1 MRRYNFIRVFVFLII
16 NFCLVNI
23 LSVSAQSDAEA
34 LKLLKKSQAKF
45 NSLKDVSV
53 AFQKSLENGGDGK
66 APTKKAAGFSDTM
79 KLKKDKYRI
88 ELGEQMIICNGKTL
102 WHYLKTENEVTVS
115 NYDPHEGFSP
125 DKVFKISM
133 NDMRAR
139 YDGAENLNGTPTE
152 KVSMFPNSKATEYFR
167 IEVWF
172 EAQKHFP
179 RRMKIFNRNGSI
191 VSYELTDFK
200 ADVNIGDEQFTFNAS
215 AYPGV
220 ELIDNR

>member
-1 MRRYNFIRVFVFLII
+1 MKIRWKATISASVRVWALITLLI
-16 NFCLVNI
+16 T
-23 LSVSAQSDAEA
+23 SAQAQSDPEA
-34 LKLLKKSQAKF
+34 AKLLKKAQAKF

-53 AFQKSLENGGDGK
+53 GFKKSLEGGITG
-66 APTKKAAGFSDTM
+66 KKAAGFAGTM

-88 ELGEQMIICNGKTL
+88 ELSDQLIICNGKTL

-115 NYDPHEGFSP
+115 NYDAKDGFSP
-125 DKVFKISM
+125 DKVFKISQ
-133 NDMRAR
+133 NDMKAR
-139 YDGAENLNGTPTE
+139 YDGADNLAGVATE
-152 KVSMFPNSKATEYFR
+152 KVSMFPNNKATDYFR

-179 RRMKIFNRNGSI
+179 RKMKIFNRNGSVI
-191 VSYELTDFK
+191 TYELTDFK
-200 ADVNIGDEQFTFNAS
+200 TDANITEEQFTFNAG